1 MICYKNIVNIALF
14 KFNKL
19 DESLALYINI
29 FLVTNFRGE
38 TIIGYKKKI
47 INNKPKLKLLTIY
60 TKIYCKI
67 DVKMR

>member
-14 KFNKL
+14 KFNQL
-19 DESLALYINI
+19 DELYINI

>member
-19 DESLALYINI
+19 DELYINI

-38 TIIGYKKKI
+38 TIIGYKKK
-47 INNKPKLKLLTIY
+47 NY
-60 TKIYCKI
+60 
-67 DVKMR
+67 